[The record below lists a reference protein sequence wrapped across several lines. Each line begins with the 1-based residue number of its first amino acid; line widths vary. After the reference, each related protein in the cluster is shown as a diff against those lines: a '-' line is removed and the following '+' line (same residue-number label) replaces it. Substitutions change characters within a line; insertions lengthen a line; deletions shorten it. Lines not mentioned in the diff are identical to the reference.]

1 MSGMLINLIIQ
12 AIAGA
17 IGGNAVGA
25 ASSDM
30 NLGTIGNTIAG
41 AIGGG
46 AGGQLLAAFIPLLAQ
61 TASTTDIGALAG
73 QVAGGGVAGAL
84 LTGVVGLIKSKMA

>member
-1 MSGMLINLIIQ
+1 MSGILINLIIQ

-17 IGGNAVGA
+17 VGGNAAGA

-30 NLGTIGNTIAG
+30 SLGTFGNTIAG
-41 AIGGG
+41 AIGSG
-46 AGGQLLAAFIPLLAQ
+46 AGGQLLAVFIPMLAQ

-73 QVAGGGVAGAL
+73 QVAGGGVAGAV
-84 LTGVVGLIKSKMA
+84 LTGVIALIKSKMA